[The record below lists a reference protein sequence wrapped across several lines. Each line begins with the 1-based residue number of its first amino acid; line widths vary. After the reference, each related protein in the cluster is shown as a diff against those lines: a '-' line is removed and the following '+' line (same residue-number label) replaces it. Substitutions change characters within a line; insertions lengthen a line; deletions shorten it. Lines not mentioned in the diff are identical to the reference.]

1 MSVAVGIIER
11 MFATLSDTT
20 PQFQTIP
27 AGLDAMEP
35 GPRLAAYLWGIDVE
49 RVSEYDRVVVLRA
62 HERMLAHHQAE
73 SWRAMRAVVDA
84 YDPAGERRFEDVDS
98 AATEVRV
105 ALCLTRRAAET
116 EVGIALDV
124 GERLPAV
131 GRALTDGRICR
142 RRAWALVDGTLHLP
156 EPLAREVIGRII
168 ERAPELTTG
177 QLRARLRRLC
187 LEVDPDHAAA
197 RLERGVADR
206 RVVTQSHPD
215 GTVELC
221 ALGLAPDK
229 AAAATERIN
238 RIARSLRG
246 PHESRTMDQ
255 LRADVVCDLL
265 IGDAHQSARAGGLE
279 LTVDLPTLIG
289 LRDRAGD
296 LAGYGPLLGDLTR
309 RVAADKV
316 DAPWRYTITDPATG
330 DLWVGVT
337 RRRPDTMVTRRVRAR
352 HRRCVFPGC
361 RMPAVDCDLDHRT
374 PHAAGGATTER
385 NLAPLCR
392 HDHCARH
399 NGWTYQRLPHGAPPG
414 GGAHRWTSPLGHTY
428 TTRDEPP

>member
-1 MSVAVGIIER
+1 
-11 MFATLSDTT
+11 
-20 PQFQTIP
+20 
-27 AGLDAMEP
+27 
-35 GPRLAAYLWGIDVE
+35 
-49 RVSEYDRVVVLRA
+49 
-62 HERMLAHHQAE
+62 
-73 SWRAMRAVVDA
+73 
-84 YDPAGERRFEDVDS
+84 
-98 AATEVRV
+98 
-105 ALCLTRRAAET
+105 
-116 EVGIALDV
+116 
-124 GERLPAV
+124 
-131 GRALTDGRICR
+131 
-142 RRAWALVDGTLHLP
+142 
-156 EPLAREVIGRII
+156 
-168 ERAPELTTG
+168 
-177 QLRARLRRLC
+177 
-187 LEVDPDHAAA
+187 
-197 RLERGVADR
+197 
-206 RVVTQSHPD
+206 
-215 GTVELC
+215 
-221 ALGLAPDK
+221 
-229 AAAATERIN
+229 
-238 RIARSLRG
+238 
-246 PHESRTMDQ
+246 MDQ

-316 DAPWRYTITDPATG
+316 DAPWRYTITDPVTG
-330 DLWVGVT
+330 ELWVGVT

-399 NGWTYQRLPHGAPPG
+399 NGWTYQRLPHGA
-414 GGAHRWTSPLGHTY
+414 HRWTSPLGHTY